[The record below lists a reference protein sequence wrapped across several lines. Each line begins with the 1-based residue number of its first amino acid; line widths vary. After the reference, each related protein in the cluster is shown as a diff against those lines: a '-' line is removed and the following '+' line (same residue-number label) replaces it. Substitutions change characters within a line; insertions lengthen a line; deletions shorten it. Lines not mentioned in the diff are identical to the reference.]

1 LFSFHKVH
9 CVSVARNFPSKKVF
23 LSIVFGRFPIPSFG
37 AFVDNFNDLVD
48 KDDNLILKAFS
59 SFCELTDP
67 THAVN
72 KLNSFP
78 RFAQVYPGI
87 SLREAV

>member
-1 LFSFHKVH
+1 
-9 CVSVARNFPSKKVF
+9 
-23 LSIVFGRFPIPSFG
+23 
-37 AFVDNFNDLVD
+37 VDNFNDLVD

-87 SLREAV
+87 SLREAVWDNNSAELTKASLEKGPDFVNG